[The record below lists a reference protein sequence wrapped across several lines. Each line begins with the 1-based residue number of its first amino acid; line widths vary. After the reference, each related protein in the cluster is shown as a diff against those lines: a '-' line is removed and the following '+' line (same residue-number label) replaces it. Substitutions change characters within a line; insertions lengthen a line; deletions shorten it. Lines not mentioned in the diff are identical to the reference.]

1 MKLIKKLIQLIIV
14 LLIVLPYFIQ
24 YANCKGLRR
33 KGNGVHLSGKR
44 HKLKQTN
51 LRNNSKIERTTV
63 DYDLPDQ
70 LHIESNK
77 LLKDLSAKLEIMP
90 NPQITNNSSCETSGE
105 LLAFL
110 NSNGSVPSET
120 YNDFSNE
127 RSSGIDFRALL
138 GLPAKNSTQN
148 MAFLQIVSKVGLS
161 ALLWGNPIV
170 GAVGSAALS
179 IAFNQANKNSSDNTG
194 RNEALILKK
203 NEDEIYAD
211 MYKRSA
217 LDQSSTSAHVNSLGL
232 NIKDVD
238 KIEMEWS
245 EFQDMVSLSIISQR
259 SLMMLAARL
268 ENLKIEKQFET
279 LHDMFQ
285 IYQDEPVQSF
295 LLKRCTSNFVDSR
308 PRFAITS
315 HH

>member
-1 MKLIKKLIQLIIV
+1 MKIIKKIVQLIIV
-14 LLIVLPYFIQ
+14 LLIVLPCFIQ
-24 YANCKGLRR
+24 YANCKGLQR

-44 HKLKQTN
+44 HKLEQTN
-51 LRNNSKIERTTV
+51 LRIDSKTVRTTV

-90 NPQITNNSSCETSGE
+90 NPQITNNSSRETSGE

-110 NSNGSVPSET
+110 NSSGSVPSET
-120 YNDFSNE
+120 YNDISNE

-138 GLPAKNSTQN
+138 GLPTKNASQN
-148 MAFLQIVSKVGLS
+148 IAILQIVSKVGLS

-170 GAVGSAALS
+170 GAVGSAALT
-179 IAFNQANKNSSDNTG
+179 IAFNQANKNNSDNTG

-285 IYQDEPVQSF
+285 IYQDEPVHSF
-295 LLKRCTSNFVDSR
+295 LLKRCKTNFVESR

-315 HH
+315 HR